1 MCVLS
6 ADKGEGFSLHVGGGA
21 PMMRVN
27 GQLYSML
34 SRRME
39 HCWFFVDSSFD
50 PYFKK
55 MTKKE
60 LSFTRAF
67 RLYSVRIY
75 TCSFSH
81 FTQAAFRIYRVL
93 RPISENG

>member
-55 MTKKE
+55 KNDQKGAIFRKGFSRPAFGTGQVD
-60 LSFTRAF
+60 TRG
-67 RLYSVRIY
+67 VIPC
-75 TCSFSH
+75 TW
-81 FTQAAFRIYRVL
+81 V
-93 RPISENG
+93 